1 LSGLPKV
8 LITGGAGFIGS
19 HLAASLAGK
28 ADVHVLDNLRSGFR
42 YNLDQVSHSFHE
54 GDILDRQ
61 LLDRVLDG
69 VDFVFHLAAMISVPE
84 SMEQPAE
91 CVRINTL
98 GTLNVLEAAA
108 AAGVQKLVLSSTAAI
123 YGDDPVLP
131 KHELLPPCPKSPYAV
146 TKLDGE
152 YYCRM
157 FTETGRLQ
165 TASLRYFNVFGPRQ
179 NPRSAYAAAVPIF
192 LHKALA
198 GDSILIHGDGGQT
211 RDFVHVSDIVA
222 ANWYVATTD
231 ATGTFNVANGASLS
245 ILDLATKLVALT
257 GSSSPIVHG
266 PERAGDIRHSIASVE
281 RLTAAGFRCNPDLD
295 SLLAATAESVR
306 EERSRNAG

>member
-1 LSGLPKV
+1 VSQSPRV

-28 ADVHVLDNLRSGFR
+28 AEVHVLDNLRSGFR
-42 YNLDQVSHSFHE
+42 ANLDGVAYVFHD
-54 GDILDRQ
+54 GDILDRA
-61 LLDRVLDG
+61 LLDRLLDG
-69 VDFVFHLAAMISVPE
+69 IDVVFHLAAMISVPE

-108 AAGVQKLVLSSTAAI
+108 AAGVRKLVLSSTAAI
-123 YGDDPVLP
+123 YGDDPTLP
-131 KHELLPPCPKSPYAV
+131 KHEALPPCPKSPYAV

-152 YYCRM
+152 YYCKM

-198 GDSILIHGDGGQT
+198 GEPIHIHGDGGQT

-222 ANWYVATTD
+222 ANWHVATTE
-231 ATGTFNVANGASLS
+231 AVGTFNVANGSSLS
-245 ILDLATKLVALT
+245 ILDLAKKIVALT
-257 GSSSPIVHG
+257 GSSSQIVHG
-266 PERAGDIRHSIASVE
+266 PERAGDIRHSVASVQ
-281 RLTAAGFRCNPDLD
+281 RLADAGFRCNPDLD
-295 SLLAATAESVR
+295 TLLASTAESVR
-306 EERSRNAG
+306 AERSRTSA